1 MRKGPSPLAVG
12 GFVVGAVTIAIA
24 LIVVLGSGRIFAERY
39 PFVAYFS
46 QSVAGLQP
54 GAPVKFKGVT
64 IGSVRLVTLSLGVQ
78 GVPLEE
84 TRIPVVFEI
93 DRRILVRQGVDL
105 DLADP
110 QVAEQWVGDG
120 MRVVLA
126 MESIVTG
133 RKYIGLEVMPNE
145 PVVLVGD
152 TVSGYIELP
161 TVRTGIEGLD
171 QEIQNA
177 VRRFAQLDV
186 DSALS
191 TFTSTMQSVQKLV
204 ETELDRTANRLP
216 ATLAQ
221 VDSTLRAIRMLAVT
235 LDSGVAPLRGDLTE
249 ALRSAAAAS
258 TELRTTLVGLQAAAG
273 PDSPLFVR
281 LEEALTRLASASYAV
296 ETLMEY
302 LARNPSAPLRGK
314 PQPEKN

>member
-1 MRKGPSPLAVG
+1 MRG
-12 GFVVGAVTIAIA
+12 
-24 LIVVLGSGRIFAERY
+24 
-39 PFVAYFS
+39 VA
-46 QSVAGLQP
+46 
-54 GAPVKFKGVT
+54 
-64 IGSVRLVTLSLGVQ
+64 
-78 GVPLEE
+78 LEE
-84 TRIPVVFEI
+84 TRIPVVCEI
-93 DRRILVRQGVDL
+93 DRRILVREGVDL

-110 QVAEQWVGDG
+110 RVAEQWVRDG

-133 RKYIGLEVMPNE
+133 RKYVALAVMPNE
-145 PVVLVGD
+145 PIVLIGD

-177 VRRFAQLDV
+177 VRRFAQLDI
-186 DSALS
+186 DTALVA
-191 TFTSTMQSVQKLV
+191 FTSAMRAVQHLV
-204 ETELDRTANRLP
+204 DTELDRSANRLP

-221 VDSTLRAIRMLAVT
+221 LDSTLRAIRRLAVR
-235 LDSGVAPLRGDLTE
+235 LDSNVVPLREELTV
-249 ALRSAAAAS
+249 AVQSAAAAS

-273 PDSPLFVR
+273 PGSPLFVR